1 MPPVQ
6 RDDPYGAYNFLVEV
20 IGIAPNGHD
29 VTASF
34 TEVTGLTVDIQP
46 IEYRDG
52 NAKKPHVT
60 KQQGLAK
67 MSNLVLKRGI
77 TGHPEFWN
85 WVKLSMNG
93 RTERAEGAI
102 TLLDENRSA
111 AARVESGSRAS
122 VGRWASRS
130 RSPGVRGSS
139 RGRCPEHWPGVRTA
153 GSSVRASG
161 LPSATASSRS
171 ATKRR
176 SGCGADRWSRAPVRR
191 PGPVVPASVP
201 VRR

>member
-20 IGIAPNGHD
+20 IGIAPDGHD

-102 TLLDENRSA
+102 TLLDENLSA
-111 AARVESGSRAS
+111 VM
-122 VGRWASRS
+122 RWNFR
-130 RSPGVRGSS
+130 RG
-139 RGRCPEHWPGVRTA
+139 WPVKYTG
-153 GSSVRASG
+153 
-161 LPSATASSRS
+161 PSLG
-171 ATKRR
+171 ATKNEIAMETLEL
-176 SGCGADRWSRAPVRR
+176 CVEELEIA
-191 PGPVVPASVP
+191 
-201 VRR
+201 